1 MIINKYITHVLDK
14 ESDVPILND
23 FEGKISQN
31 VDKFLQKSI
40 KKVSRDSDLRKAVFK
55 NYNDNLIKNCCESI
69 IYDESTF
76 VENSKEIAAY
86 LFDVMRVNAEL
97 ESCDLVICLYTAKD
111 EKYVS
116 ILKLD
121 YRKTYNHNIEFEN
134 DKLNIRMV
142 QNEIAIPENS
152 KIKQATIVGVNG
164 INDEYQL
171 RVLDKDSEKEEI
183 ESKWITEFLNIE
195 KIKDDTYKTK
205 VFKKASETW
214 ITNAL
219 STDIKQ
225 AEDARSV
232 LNYILK
238 EKDYIDITKFA
249 DKAIDNE
256 ELKESFI
263 EHMADKDIE
272 GSINIDKKWV
282 DRNLKKR
289 KIKTDTGFDINGN
302 LVDFEDPMKYRVTQ
316 NKDGSIDITIKNI
329 KFYEEK

>member
-23 FEGKISQN
+23 FEGKISQSI
-31 VDKFLQKSI
+31 DKFLQNSI

-55 NYNDNLIKNCCESI
+55 DYNNNLIKNCCENI
-69 IYDESTF
+69 IYNESTF

-86 LFDVMRVNAEL
+86 LFDVMRVNTEL
-97 ESCDLVICLYTAKD
+97 ESCDLVIYLYTVKD
-111 EKYVS
+111 EKYVA

-121 YRKTYNHNIEFEN
+121 YRKTYNHNIVFED
-134 DKLNIRMV
+134 DKLNVQMI

-171 RVLDKDSEKEEI
+171 KVLDKDSEKEELD
-183 ESKWITEFLNIE
+183 SKWITEFLNIE

-205 VFKKASETW
+205 VFKKASESW

-219 STDIKQ
+219 SNDIKK
-225 AEDARSV
+225 AEDVRSI
-232 LNYILK
+232 LNYSLK
-238 EKDYIDITKFA
+238 EKDDIDIATFA
-249 DKAIDNE
+249 DNAIDNE
-256 ELKESFI
+256 ELKESFL
-263 EHMADKDIE
+263 EYMGDKDITD
-272 GSINIDKKWV
+272 SINIDKRWV
-282 DRNLKKR
+282 DKNLRKR
-289 KIKTDTGFDINGN
+289 KIKTDTGFNINGN

-316 NKDGSIDITIKNI
+316 NNDGSIDITIKNI
-329 KFYEEK
+329 QFYEEK

>member
-1 MIINKYITHVLDK
+1 MIINKYITHVLSKD
-14 ESDVPILND
+14 SDVPIIND
-23 FEGKISQN
+23 FEGIISQS

-40 KKVSRDSDLRKAVFK
+40 KKVSRDSDLRKAVFN
-55 NYNDNLIKNCCESI
+55 NYNDNLIKNCCESM
-69 IYDESTF
+69 IYDKSTF

-86 LFDVMRVNAEL
+86 LFDIMKVNAEL
-97 ESCDLVICLYTAKD
+97 ESCDLVICLYTVKD
-111 EKYVS
+111 EKYIA

-121 YRKTYNHNIEFEN
+121 YRNTYNHHITCED
-134 DKLNIRMV
+134 DKLNIQII
-142 QNEIAIPENS
+142 QNEVAIHENI
-152 KIKQATIVGVNG
+152 KIKQATIIGVNG

-171 RVLDKDSEKEEI
+171 RVLDKDSEKEDI

-232 LNYILK
+232 LNYMLK
-238 EKDYIDITKFA
+238 EKDYIDIATFA

-263 EHMADKDIE
+263 EHMADKDIT
-272 GSINIDKKWV
+272 GSISIDKKWV
-282 DRNLKKR
+282 ERNLKKR
-289 KIKTDTGFDINGN
+289 KIKTDTGFDINGD

-316 NKDGSIDITIKNI
+316 NRDGSIDITIKNI

>member
-1 MIINKYITHVLDK
+1 MIINQYITHVLDK
-14 ESDVPILND
+14 ESDGPILND

-55 NYNDNLIKNCCESI
+55 NYNDNLIKNCCDSM

-171 RVLDKDSEKEEI
+171 IVLDKDSEKEEI

-232 LNYILK
+232 LNYMLK
-238 EKDYIDITKFA
+238 EKDYIDIATFA

-263 EHMADKDIE
+263 EHMGDKDIT
-272 GSINIDKKWV
+272 GSISIDKKWV
-282 DRNLKKR
+282 ERNLKKR
-289 KIKTDTGFDINGN
+289 KIKTDTGFDINGD

>member
-1 MIINKYITHVLDK
+1 MIINKYITHVLNK

-23 FEGKISQN
+23 FECKIFQN

-40 KKVSRDSDLRKAVFK
+40 KKVSRDSDLRKAVFN
-55 NYNDNLIKNCCESI
+55 NYNDNIIKNCCDSM

-86 LFDVMRVNAEL
+86 LFDIMKVNAEL
-97 ESCDLVICLYTAKD
+97 ESCDLVICLYTVKD
-111 EKYVS
+111 EKYIA

-121 YRKTYNHNIEFEN
+121 YRNTYNHQITCED
-134 DKLNIRMV
+134 DKLNIQII
-142 QNEIAIPENS
+142 QNEVAIHENS

-171 RVLDKDSEKEEI
+171 RVLDKDSEKEERDT
-183 ESKWITEFLNIE
+183 KWITEFLNIE

-205 VFKKASETW
+205 MFKKASETW

-225 AEDARSV
+225 AEDARSI
-232 LNYILK
+232 LNYMLK
-238 EKDYIDITKFA
+238 EKDDIDIATFA
-249 DKAIDNE
+249 DKAIANE
-256 ELKESFI
+256 ELKENFI
-263 EHMADKDIE
+263 DYAKDKDIK
-272 GSINIDKKWV
+272 GYINIDKKWV

-289 KIKTDTGFDINGN
+289 KIKTDTGFNINGD
-302 LVDFEDPMKYRVTQ
+302 LVDFEDPMKYRVSQ

>member
-23 FEGKISQN
+23 FEGKISQSI
-31 VDKFLQKSI
+31 DKFLQNSI

-55 NYNDNLIKNCCESI
+55 DYNNNLIKNCCENI
-69 IYDESTF
+69 IYNESTF

-86 LFDVMRVNAEL
+86 LFDVMRVNTEL
-97 ESCDLVICLYTAKD
+97 ESCDLVIYLYTVKD
-111 EKYVS
+111 EKYVA

-121 YRKTYNHNIEFEN
+121 YRKTYNHNIVFED
-134 DKLNIRMV
+134 DKLNVQMI

-152 KIKQATIVGVNG
+152 KIKQATIVGANG

-171 RVLDKDSEKEEI
+171 KVLDKDSEKEELD
-183 ESKWITEFLNIE
+183 SKWITEFLNIE

-205 VFKKASETW
+205 VFKKASESW

-219 STDIKQ
+219 SNDIKK
-225 AEDARSV
+225 AEDVRSI
-232 LNYILK
+232 LNYSLK
-238 EKDYIDITKFA
+238 EKDDIDIATFA
-249 DKAIDNE
+249 DNAIDNE
-256 ELKESFI
+256 ELKESFL
-263 EHMADKDIE
+263 EYMEDKDITD
-272 GSINIDKKWV
+272 SINIDKRWV
-282 DRNLKKR
+282 DKNLRKR
-289 KIKTDTGFDINGN
+289 KIKTDTGFNINGN

-316 NKDGSIDITIKNI
+316 NNDGSIDITIKNI

>member
-55 NYNDNLIKNCCESI
+55 NYNDNLIKNCCESM

-205 VFKKASETW
+205 VFKKSSETW

-219 STDIKQ
+219 STNIKK

-232 LNYILK
+232 LNYMLK
-238 EKDYIDITKFA
+238 EKDYIDIATFV

-263 EHMADKDIE
+263 EHMVDKDIE

-289 KIKTDTGFDINGN
+289 KIKTDTGFDINGD

>member
-1 MIINKYITHVLDK
+1 MIINKYITHVLNK

-23 FEGKISQN
+23 FECKVFQN

-40 KKVSRDSDLRKAVFK
+40 KKVSRDSDLRKAIFK
-55 NYNDNLIKNCCESI
+55 NYNDNLIKNCCESM

-86 LFDVMRVNAEL
+86 LFNIMKINAEL
-97 ESCDLVICLYTAKD
+97 ESCDLVICLYTVKD
-111 EKYVS
+111 EKYIA

-121 YRKTYNHNIEFEN
+121 YRNTYNHQITCED
-134 DKLNIRMV
+134 DKLNIQII
-142 QNEIAIPENS
+142 QNEVAIHENS

-171 RVLDKDSEKEEI
+171 RVLDKDSEKEERDT
-183 ESKWITEFLNIE
+183 KWITEFLNIE

-205 VFKKASETW
+205 MFKKASETW

-225 AEDARSV
+225 AEDARSI
-232 LNYILK
+232 LNYMLK
-238 EKDYIDITKFA
+238 EKDDIDIATFA
-249 DKAIDNE
+249 DKAIANE
-256 ELKESFI
+256 ELKENFI
-263 EHMADKDIE
+263 DYAKDKDIK
-272 GSINIDKKWV
+272 GYINIDKKWV

-289 KIKTDTGFDINGN
+289 KIKTDTGFNINGD
-302 LVDFEDPMKYRVTQ
+302 LVDFEDPMKYRVSQ

>member
-55 NYNDNLIKNCCESI
+55 NYNDNLIKNCCESM

-205 VFKKASETW
+205 VFKKSSETW

-219 STDIKQ
+219 STNIKK

-232 LNYILK
+232 LNYMLK
-238 EKDYIDITKFA
+238 EKDYIDIATFV

-289 KIKTDTGFDINGN
+289 KIKTDTGFDINGD

-316 NKDGSIDITIKNI
+316 NRDGSIDITIKNI

>member
-1 MIINKYITHVLDK
+1 MIVNKYITHVLDK

-55 NYNDNLIKNCCESI
+55 DYNDNLIKNCCERM
-69 IYDESTF
+69 IYDESAF

-86 LFDVMRVNAEL
+86 LFDVMRVNSEL
-97 ESCDLVICLYTAKD
+97 ESCDLVICLYTVKD

-142 QNEIAIPENS
+142 QNETAIPENS

-171 RVLDKDSEKEEI
+171 RVLDKDSEKEERDT
-183 ESKWITEFLNIE
+183 KWITEFLNIE

-205 VFKKASETW
+205 VFKRASETW

-219 STDIKQ
+219 SNNIKQ
-225 AEDARSV
+225 AEDVRSI
-232 LNYILK
+232 LNYMLK
-238 EKDYIDITKFA
+238 EKDDIDISTFA
-249 DKAIDNE
+249 NQAIDTG

-263 EHMADKDIE
+263 EYMEDKDIT
-272 GSINIDKKWV
+272 GYIVIDKKWV
-282 DRNLKKR
+282 ERNLKKR

-316 NKDGSIDITIKNI
+316 NQDGSIDITIKNI

>member
-31 VDKFLQKSI
+31 IDKFLQNSI

-55 NYNDNLIKNCCESI
+55 DYNNNLIKNCCENI
-69 IYDESTF
+69 IYNESTF

-86 LFDVMRVNAEL
+86 LFDVMRVNTEL
-97 ESCDLVICLYTAKD
+97 ESCDLVIYLYTVKD
-111 EKYVS
+111 EKYVA

-121 YRKTYNHNIEFEN
+121 YRKTYNHNIVFED
-134 DKLNIRMV
+134 DKLNVQMI

-171 RVLDKDSEKEEI
+171 KVLDKDSKKEELD
-183 ESKWITEFLNIE
+183 SKWITEFLNIE

-205 VFKKASETW
+205 VFKKVSESW

-219 STDIKQ
+219 SNDIKK
-225 AEDARSV
+225 AEDVRSI
-232 LNYILK
+232 LNYSLK
-238 EKDYIDITKFA
+238 EKDNIDIATFA
-249 DKAIDNE
+249 DNAIDNE
-256 ELKESFI
+256 ELKESFL
-263 EHMADKDIE
+263 EYMGDKDITD
-272 GSINIDKKWV
+272 SINIDKRWV
-282 DRNLKKR
+282 DKNLRKR
-289 KIKTDTGFDINGN
+289 KIKTDTGFNINGN
-302 LVDFEDPMKYRVTQ
+302 LVDFEDPIKYRVTQ
-316 NKDGSIDITIKNI
+316 NNDGSIDITIKNI
-329 KFYEEK
+329 QFYEEK

>member
-55 NYNDNLIKNCCESI
+55 NYNDNLIKNCCESM

-164 INDEYQL
+164 VNDEYQL

-232 LNYILK
+232 LNYMLK

-263 EHMADKDIE
+263 EHMEEKDIT
-272 GSINIDKKWV
+272 GAISIDKKWV
-282 DRNLKKR
+282 ERNLKKR
-289 KIKTDTGFDINGN
+289 KIKTDTGFDINGD

-316 NKDGSIDITIKNI
+316 NRDGSIDITIKNI